1 MEVQLNTLYV
11 VTRAAALHRDHLT
24 IRVVAERQTRLVVP
38 IHQLESVAVF
48 GGVRVTPAVMAL
60 CAERGVAVC
69 FLTESGRLM
78 SRVDAPASGNVLL
91 RREQYRWADRPE
103 RRAEIARAVVA
114 GKVHNA
120 RNLLLRAGRESDL
133 PADQAALSSAAARL
147 ADALPAI
154 GRADDV
160 DSVRGHEGDAARVY
174 FEAFPA
180 MVRQNRDVFR
190 LNGRTRR
197 PPLDPMNALLSFLY
211 SLLTADCTAAAAA
224 AGLDPSVGFL
234 QPAAGAVGRRAAA
247 AAGLDPS
254 VGFLHTDRPGRP
266 GFALDLMEEFRPLL
280 ADRLALALVNRQQVK
295 PSGFTT
301 RDGGAVSMDEAT
313 RRAVLGAYQQR
324 KREEVT
330 HPLLEQKVPV
340 GRLPFLQARIAARYI
355 RGDLPA
361 YVPCIL
367 KN

>member
-11 VTRAAALHRDHLT
+11 VTRAATLRRDHLT
-24 IRVVAERQTRLVVP
+24 IRVVVERETRLVVP

-48 GGVRVTPAVMAL
+48 GGVHVTPGVMAM

-69 FLTESGRLM
+69 FLSESGRLLC
-78 SRVDAPASGNVLL
+78 RVDAPASGNVLV
-91 RREQYRWADRPE
+91 RREQYRRADLPE
-103 RRAEIARAVVA
+103 RRAELARNVVA

-120 RNLLLRAGRESDL
+120 RNLLLRAGRESDR
-133 PADQAALSSAAARL
+133 PEDQAALSAAAVRL
-147 ADALPAI
+147 GDALPALA
-154 GRADDV
+154 GAADV
-160 DSVRGHEGDAARVY
+160 DSIRGHEGDAARVY

-180 MVRQNRDVFR
+180 MVRQNRDAFR

-197 PPLDPMNALLSFLY
+197 PPLDAMNALLSFLY
-211 SLLTADCTAAAAA
+211 GLLLADCTA
-224 AGLDPSVGFL
+224 
-234 QPAAGAVGRRAAA
+234 AAA

-266 GFALDLMEEFRPLL
+266 GFALDLMEEFRPLV

-295 PSGFTT
+295 PAGFVT
-301 RDGGAVSMDEAT
+301 REGGAVQMTEAT
-313 RRAVLGAYQQR
+313 LRAVVAAYQQR

-330 HPLLEQKVPV
+330 HPLLEQKAPV
-340 GRLPFLQARIAARYI
+340 GRLPFLQARILARWL

-361 YVPCIL
+361 YVPCVL
-367 KN
+367 KS

>member
-1 MEVQLNTLYV
+1 VEVQLNTLYV

-60 CAERGVAVC
+60 CAERGVAVS
-69 FLTESGRLM
+69 FLTESGRLLC
-78 SRVDAPASGNVLL
+78 RVDAPASGNVLL

-120 RNLLLRAGRESDL
+120 RNLLLRAGRESDKA
-133 PADQAALSSAAARL
+133 ADQAALSAAAARL

-234 QPAAGAVGRRAAA
+234 
-247 AAGLDPS
+247 
-254 VGFLHTDRPGRP
+254 HTDRPGRP

-301 RDGGAVSMDEAT
+301 RDGGAVSMDDAT
-313 RRAVLGAYQQR
+313 RRAVVGAYQLR

-340 GRLPFLQARIAARYI
+340 GRLPFLQARIAARFI